1 MGSTGRISFQFGN
14 IRVLVTLCMLI
25 ITVSAVIQSCHSLP
39 VEGNH
44 NKLSFGFIVK
54 CSRSVEL

>member
-25 ITVSAVIQSCHSLP
+25 ITVSAVIQSLP
-39 VEGNH
+39 LPPCGG
-44 NKLSFGFIVK
+44 KS
-54 CSRSVEL
+54 

>member
-1 MGSTGRISFQFGN
+1 MRSTGRISFQFGN

-25 ITVSAVIQSCHSLP
+25 ITVSAVIQSLP
-39 VEGNH
+39 LPPCGGNH